1 MFLWFCF
8 NSCRI
13 SWVIDLFFLFIVCF
27 LVCIIG
33 ECWNNIDSVF
43 FYRMR
48 CMVLVFILILLLKL
62 LNKIFYV
69 KYDMVI
75 LFEDDVIVIDICFY
89 CR

>member
-1 MFLWFCF
+1 MK
-8 NSCRI
+8 
-13 SWVIDLFFLFIVCF
+13 
-27 LVCIIG
+27 
-33 ECWNNIDSVF
+33 
-43 FYRMR
+43 

-69 KYDMVI
+69 EYDMVI